1 VLGADGTLADLL
13 HIPAGGSTEP
23 PSEEVLRS
31 GRMFIKMAGREVF
44 KVAVRRMA
52 AACHEALD
60 QAGLDA
66 SDIGLLVPHQA
77 NLRIIAATAQEAG
90 VPMEKV
96 MVNVDFYGNTSAGS
110 IPLAL
115 VQAQTEGR
123 LKHGDIVL
131 LVSFG
136 AGFTWGAM
144 VIRW

>member
-1 VLGADGTLADLL
+1 
-13 HIPAGGSTEP
+13 
-23 PSEEVLRS
+23 
-31 GRMFIKMAGREVF
+31 MAGREVF
-44 KVAVRRMA
+44 KVAVRKMA

-60 QAGLDA
+60 RARVDA
-66 SDIGLLVPHQA
+66 DDLSLLVPHQA

-90 VPMEKV
+90 VSMDKV
-96 MVNVDFYGNTSAGS
+96 MVNVDVYGNTSAGS

-115 VQAQTEGR
+115 VQAEAEGR
-123 LKHGDIVL
+123 LKRGDVVL